1 MDLSELEKSIN
12 YRFKDKGLLKE
23 ALTHRSYLNENPSWG
38 FSNNERLEF
47 LGDAVLEL
55 ASTEELFHRFPK
67 ENEGQL
73 TSYRSAL
80 VNYQML
86 SEIARFLE
94 LGKFILLSRGE
105 AKDTGRARDVILANA
120 FEALIGAIYLD
131 SDYLSAKKF
140 VNEKVVTARLEEVL
154 KKGLYKDAKSLLQ
167 EKAQS
172 EFKITPFYKVLSET
186 GPDHAKLFE
195 VGVYFGD
202 KLMGTGSGLSKQ
214 DAELEAA
221 KKALEVL

>member
-1 MDLSELEKSIN
+1 MDLSELEKAIN

-131 SDYLSAKKF
+131 SDYSSAKKF

>member
-131 SDYLSAKKF
+131 SDYSSAKKF